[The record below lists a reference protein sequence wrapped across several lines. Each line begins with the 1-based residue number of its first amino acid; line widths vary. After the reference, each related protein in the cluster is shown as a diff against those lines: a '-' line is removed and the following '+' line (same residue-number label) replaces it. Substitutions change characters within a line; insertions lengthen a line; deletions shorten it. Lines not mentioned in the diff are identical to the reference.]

1 MSTPTEM
8 SAKQTAHHALPRG
21 RHGLSRDQVV
31 NSQRTRMLRAMAEAM
46 TESGYVGT
54 PVAEIIKRAGVSR
67 ETFYQQFSSKQDC
80 FLAALNETI
89 SQLADSMTPGL
100 HTPGTTVDKMR
111 NLIGRYLD
119 AVAGD
124 PVMARM
130 FLIESFAAGPEVAE
144 RRAVLQRR
152 FIDALA
158 EFVGADTDEGRFA
171 CETFIAAIIAMV
183 TSRVATGDIESIPGL
198 LEPLTG
204 LVARVLAQL
213 PAAEDLSQ
221 A

>member
-1 MSTPTEM
+1 MTD
-8 SAKQTAHHALPRG
+8 QTTDPEPAPQSLPRG
-21 RHGLSRDQVV
+21 RHGLSRDTVV
-31 NSQRTRMLRAMAEAM
+31 TSQRTRMLRAMAEAM
-46 TESGYVGT
+46 AELGYVGT

-80 FLAALNETI
+80 FLAAVNQGI
-89 SQLADSMTPGL
+89 ADLADAITPGL
-100 HTPGTTVDKMR
+100 DAPGSVVEKIHD
-111 NLIGRYLD
+111 LIGRYLD

-130 FLIESFAAGPEVAE
+130 ILVESFAAGPEVSA

-158 EFVGADTDEGRFA
+158 EFIGTTTDEGRFA
-171 CETFIAAIIAMV
+171 CEAFISGTIAMV
-183 TSRVATGDIESIPGL
+183 TIRVATGDIDSIPLL

-204 LVARVLAQL
+204 LMTSVLEHL
-213 PAAEDLSQ
+213 
-221 A
+221 

>member
-1 MSTPTEM
+1 MTTPTPTEVGG
-8 SAKQTAHHALPRG
+8 KQIAHHALPRG

-31 NSQRTRMLRAMAEAM
+31 SSQRTRMLRAMAEAM
-46 TESGYVGT
+46 AELGYVGT

-89 SQLADSMTPGL
+89 SNLADSMAPGL
-100 HTPGTTVDKMR
+100 ETPGTTVDKMR

-119 AVAGD
+119 AVTGD

-130 FLIESFAAGPEVAE
+130 FLVESYAAGPEVAA

-158 EFVGADTDEGRFA
+158 EFVGAETPDGQFA
-171 CETFIAAIIAMV
+171 CEAFIAGIIAMV

-198 LEPLTG
+198 LDPLTT
-204 LVARVLAQL
+204 LVARVLDQL
-213 PAAEDLSQ
+213 PSTE
-221 A
+221 